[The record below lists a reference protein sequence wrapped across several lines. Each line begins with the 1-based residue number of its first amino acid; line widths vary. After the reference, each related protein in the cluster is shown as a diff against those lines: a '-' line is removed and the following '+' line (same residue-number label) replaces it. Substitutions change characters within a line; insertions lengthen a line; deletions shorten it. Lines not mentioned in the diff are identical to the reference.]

1 MGKAGKI
8 GALARRGRP
17 NGIQGGMTSK
27 ITPAQF
33 VRQVRQ
39 EVAKVTW
46 PSRKETLVTTT
57 TVFAMVMLAALFF
70 FVVDKVISYAVRTIL
85 GFGG

>member
-1 MGKAGKI
+1 
-8 GALARRGRP
+8 
-17 NGIQGGMTSK
+17 MTK
-27 ITPAQF
+27 TNPAQF

-46 PSRKETLVTTT
+46 PSRKETAVTTA

-70 FVVDKVISYAVRTIL
+70 FVVDQIISHGVRSLL
-85 GFGG
+85 GLGS

>member
-1 MGKAGKI
+1 MATKT
-8 GALARRGRP
+8 
-17 NGIQGGMTSK
+17 N
-27 ITPAQF
+27 PAQF

-46 PSRKETLVTTT
+46 PSRKETIVTTA
-57 TVFAMVMLAALFF
+57 TVFGMVTLAAIFF
-70 FVVDKVISYAVRTIL
+70 FVVDEIIALAVRYIL

>member
-1 MGKAGKI
+1 
-8 GALARRGRP
+8 
-17 NGIQGGMTSK
+17 MTK
-27 ITPAQF
+27 TNPAQF

-46 PSRKETLVTTT
+46 PSRKETAVTTA

-70 FVVDKVISYAVRTIL
+70 FVVDQIISHGVRYLL
-85 GFGG
+85 GLGS